1 MKVIKEKPRRRQ
13 YPFPNITES
22 RCRWESGI
30 SRKEEKITPELPA
43 EVLSRP
49 GRISCVK
56 GTHMMVCSNRW
67 LNESK
72 LSSFYGDGSFFF
84 FMVMHRQVTD
94 PCIENSGRWP
104 WKVPV
109 RHSSNLEMEEK
120 QGCMTKSPQTLS
132 LWKEKNK
139 SKSSGKMNTFLRRVL
154 RCVKAAS
161 HMYSMMDRQPQT
173 VSHISAMLRPV

>member
-30 SRKEEKITPELPA
+30 SRREEKITPELPA
-43 EVLSRP
+43 EGLSRP

-94 PCIENSGRWP
+94 PCIENSGR
-104 WKVPV
+104 
-109 RHSSNLEMEEK
+109 
-120 QGCMTKSPQTLS
+120 
-132 LWKEKNK
+132 
-139 SKSSGKMNTFLRRVL
+139 
-154 RCVKAAS
+154 
-161 HMYSMMDRQPQT
+161 
-173 VSHISAMLRPV
+173 

>member
-1 MKVIKEKPRRRQ
+1 MMLCSLNKGYIIYVTGILQEYPSLAVDISLPSHYNGIVVIEFIKEKPRRRQ

-30 SRKEEKITPELPA
+30 SRREEKITPELPA
-43 EVLSRP
+43 EGLSRP

-94 PCIENSGRWP
+94 PCIENSGR
-104 WKVPV
+104 
-109 RHSSNLEMEEK
+109 
-120 QGCMTKSPQTLS
+120 
-132 LWKEKNK
+132 
-139 SKSSGKMNTFLRRVL
+139 
-154 RCVKAAS
+154 
-161 HMYSMMDRQPQT
+161 
-173 VSHISAMLRPV
+173 

>member
-1 MKVIKEKPRRRQ
+1 MPDDRSCVCRVSLAVDISISSHYNGIVVIEFIKEKPRRRQ

-94 PCIENSGRWP
+94 PCIENSGR
-104 WKVPV
+104 
-109 RHSSNLEMEEK
+109 
-120 QGCMTKSPQTLS
+120 
-132 LWKEKNK
+132 
-139 SKSSGKMNTFLRRVL
+139 
-154 RCVKAAS
+154 
-161 HMYSMMDRQPQT
+161 
-173 VSHISAMLRPV
+173 

>member
-1 MKVIKEKPRRRQ
+1 MRENPTNLAVDISISSHYNGIVVIEFIKEKPRRRQ

-30 SRKEEKITPELPA
+30 SRKEEKITPELPV
-43 EVLSRP
+43 EGLSRP

-84 FMVMHRQVTD
+84 YGD
-94 PCIENSGRWP
+94 APSG
-104 WKVPV
+104 
-109 RHSSNLEMEEK
+109 
-120 QGCMTKSPQTLS
+120 
-132 LWKEKNK
+132 
-139 SKSSGKMNTFLRRVL
+139 
-154 RCVKAAS
+154 A
-161 HMYSMMDRQPQT
+161 
-173 VSHISAMLRPV
+173 ISIY

>member
-30 SRKEEKITPELPA
+30 SRKEEKIPPELPA

-94 PCIENSGRWP
+94 PCIENSGR
-104 WKVPV
+104 
-109 RHSSNLEMEEK
+109 
-120 QGCMTKSPQTLS
+120 
-132 LWKEKNK
+132 
-139 SKSSGKMNTFLRRVL
+139 
-154 RCVKAAS
+154 
-161 HMYSMMDRQPQT
+161 
-173 VSHISAMLRPV
+173 